1 MAFGSGTQTSYT
13 NYTIPHIDNVTNMVG
28 LFWDDLFEGSSN
40 PTSKLLY
47 YNDVP
52 NHRFIVEWD
61 SVGHYG
67 GTSLRE
73 TFQAILLN
81 PVYYPTP
88 TGDGEIILQY
98 RIVGEEGG
106 CTVGFEDS
114 TQTIGM
120 QYLYNSTYDLTA
132 TDIRDGVAIK
142 FTTKS
147 PHVVV
152 SVGEQKTESE
162 RVPSEFTLEQN
173 YPNPFNPTTVIRYG
187 LPVESRVSLKVYD
200 VLGQEVCT
208 LVDEVQTAGH
218 KSVQWDS
225 KTGRGFQAASG
236 VYFTRLDVKGVN
248 GSVFSEVRKM
258 LLMK

>member
-1 MAFGSGTQTSYT
+1 
-13 NYTIPHIDNVTNMVG
+13 
-28 LFWDDLFEGSSN
+28 
-40 PTSKLLY
+40 
-47 YNDVP
+47 
-52 NHRFIVEWD
+52 
-61 SVGHYG
+61 
-67 GTSLRE
+67 
-73 TFQAILLN
+73 
-81 PVYYPTP
+81 
-88 TGDGEIILQY
+88 
-98 RIVGEEGG
+98 
-106 CTVGFEDS
+106 
-114 TQTIGM
+114 M

-132 TDIRDGVAIK
+132 TDIRDGVAIR
-142 FTTKS
+142 FTTKP

-152 SVGEQKTESE
+152 SVGEQRTAGE

-208 LVDEVQTAGH
+208 LVDEAQTAGH

-225 KTGRGFQAASG
+225 KTGLGFQAASG

-248 GSVFSEVRKM
+248 GAVFSEVRKM